1 VLVMA
6 CDPHSIAA
14 KAGASIGGDFGRQSF
29 EALLDGYVSGLMP
42 PKYSNLT
49 TLRTKAHTTLYGP
62 RGIQKST
69 FLDAFLETI
78 PSNFKV
84 AHLSFATVEILCGSI
99 TNPRNPLLP
108 PRVIPSVF
116 TGVDFVKLSEE
127 WSVIGHAGSV
137 EAKISFFNDSLE
149 GARISSSLVK
159 LGQVTIDP
167 KQKEELERLGVTY
180 NSEEAT
186 VSFVPKF
193 VCFSASHLYNRKILG
208 LLNDF
213 GYRDRF
219 RIVQLKLTSEVAK
232 ERFQQEYVP
241 DQAMLAELKKVNQ
254 ELSTMKIKAVE
265 TPPKELFKPVYANLF
280 RMVDCPDFRLKGD
293 ILRAASSN
301 MVLRHYSE
309 GKLKEVYTQQDYT
322 FEDSQYIIDRLPSF
336 VEPRIHP
343 LVAGGFEEIGKTRV
357 RDHAKDYTVAFLE
370 GSAAKGR
377 PGEAL
382 SAIHS
387 FVLARMPRIHFQTVT
402 NGLNEL
408 VRAGVVERV
417 HGMHGFYRISKGENK
432 THETTI

>member
-1 VLVMA
+1 MT
-6 CDPHSIAA
+6 CDPHLIAGN
-14 KAGASIGGDFGRQSF
+14 AGSSIGGDFGRQSF

-69 FLDAFLETI
+69 FLDVFFETI

-99 TNPRNPLLP
+99 TNPKNPLLP
-108 PRVIPSVF
+108 PRVIPSIL
-116 TGVDFVKLSEE
+116 TGADFVKISEE
-127 WSVIGHAGSV
+127 WSVLGHSGSV
-137 EAKISFFNDSLE
+137 EVKISIFNDALE
-149 GARISSSLVK
+149 SARISSSLVK
-159 LGQVTIDP
+159 LGQVKIDP
-167 KQKEELERLGVTY
+167 EQKEELERLGITY

-193 VCFSASHLYNRKILG
+193 VCFTASHLYSRKILG
-208 LLNDF
+208 LLSDF

-241 DQAMLAELKKVNQ
+241 DQAMLEELKKVNR
-254 ELSTMKIKAVE
+254 ELSTVKIKAIE
-265 TPPKELFKPVYANLF
+265 TLPNELFKPVYAKLF
-280 RMVDCPDFRLKGD
+280 QMVDCPDFRLKGD

-309 GKLKEVYTQQDYT
+309 GKMKDVYTQQDYT
-322 FEDSQYIIDRLPSF
+322 FEDSQYIIDQLPSF
-336 VEPRIHP
+336 VEPRIRP

-357 RDHAKDYTVAFLE
+357 RDRAKDHTVAFLE

-382 SAIHS
+382 SSIHAY
-387 FVLARMPRIHFQTVT
+387 VLGRMPSIHFQTAT
-402 NGLNEL
+402 NALKEL

-417 HGMHGFYRISKGENK
+417 QGMHGFYRISKKEN
-432 THETTI
+432 

>member
-1 VLVMA
+1 MT
-6 CDPHSIAA
+6 CDPHLIAGN
-14 KAGASIGGDFGRQSF
+14 AGSSIGGDFGRQSF

-69 FLDAFLETI
+69 FLDVFFETI

-116 TGVDFVKLSEE
+116 TGVDFVELSEE
-127 WSVIGHAGSV
+127 WSVLGHGGST
-137 EAKISFFNDSLE
+137 ETKISVFNDALE
-149 GARISSSLVK
+149 GAKISSSLVK

-167 KQKEELERLGVTY
+167 TQKQELERLGVTY
-180 NSEEAT
+180 NPSDAT
-186 VSFVPKF
+186 LSFYPSFV
-193 VCFSASHLYNRKILG
+193 CLTASHLYNRKILG

-232 ERFQQEYVP
+232 ERFQHEYIP
-241 DQAMLAELKKVNQ
+241 DEAALAELKRINR
-254 ELSTMKIKAVE
+254 ELSTVEIKSIATMPTSLLKPIYE
-265 TPPKELFKPVYANLF
+265 KLFL
-280 RMVDCPDFRLKGD
+280 MVDSPDFRLKGD
-293 ILRAASSN
+293 LLRAVSSH
-301 MVLRHYSE
+301 MVLRHHSE
-309 GKLKEVYTQQDYT
+309 GKLKEVYTQRDYT
-322 FEDSQYIIDRLPSF
+322 LEDAQYIIDRLPSF

-357 RDHAKDYTVAFLE
+357 RDRAKDHTVAFLE

-382 SAIHS
+382 SSIHAY
-387 FVLARMPRIHFQTVT
+387 VLGRMPSIHFQTVT
-402 NGLNEL
+402 NGLKEL
-408 VRAGVVERV
+408 VRSGVVEHV
-417 HGMHGFYRISKGENK
+417 MGMHGFYRISKKEN
-432 THETTI
+432 